1 MKANESTKD
10 VDLDKPTKRR
20 KTSEGKKAKGKKVS
34 ILYVT
39 EPYSP
44 GSTPDKECVTPAP
57 VDAAL
62 LASPL
67 IPTHGIQQDSAAS
80 DLMKQVLE
88 KVETLQMVLQRVE
101 SFVSEQFAAMQVLL
115 DVHGA
120 KLLELQNK
128 LDNLECTAAAVNTSQ
143 QFSHLPQVI
152 KEKSFR
158 MLQMSRCNLQ
168 HLRSATPQLV
178 HNPS

>member
-10 VDLDKPTKRR
+10 VDLDKPAKRR

-88 KVETLQMVLQRVE
+88 KVEHCKWCCNELRALLVNSLQQC
-101 SFVSEQFAAMQVLL
+101 
-115 DVHGA
+115 
-120 KLLELQNK
+120 K
-128 LDNLECTAAAVNTSQ
+128 C
-143 QFSHLPQVI
+143 
-152 KEKSFR
+152 
-158 MLQMSRCNLQ
+158 C
-168 HLRSATPQLV
+168 
-178 HNPS
+178 